1 MKPFEIVLLSVLG
14 FFALIATL
22 LILGKI
28 KVRIVCRE
36 KLRVVL
42 YVLGVPI
49 TLVSDRKKEPELQ
62 DLSRR
67 LFPEAALRRELKR
80 KRRAA
85 KRALAKRKKAE
96 RKKQL
101 RAQKKKAKKA
111 AQKESGEPKPSVS
124 DRIGMVTALIKRLY
138 RVSRGRMHVQ
148 INRMHLAI
156 GTDDAAKTAILYG
169 VAAQG
174 VSYLLAWLK
183 AHIVRLS
190 QDEGAVSVTP
200 DYLSEKTRIDI
211 DIVCSIHLSSALGIG
226 IRMLVAYLTQSHNA
240 KLNAKARAH
249 SRELFR

>member
-1 MKPFEIVLLSVLG
+1 MKPYEIVILSVLG

-22 LILGKI
+22 FILGKA

-49 TLVSDRKKEPELQ
+49 TLVSDRKKEPELK

-67 LFPEAALRRELKR
+67 LFPEAAMRRELKR

-85 KRALAKRKKAE
+85 KRAIAKRKKAE

-111 AQKESGEPKPSVS
+111 ALKQSNAPKPSVG
-124 DRIGMVTALIKRLY
+124 DRIGMVTVLLKRLY
-138 RVSRGRMHVQ
+138 RVSRGRMQVQ
-148 INRMHLAI
+148 IKRMHVAI

-169 VAAQG
+169 VAVQG
-174 VSYLLAWLK
+174 VSYLLAWAE
-183 AHIVRLS
+183 AHLVHLVR
-190 QDEGAVSVTP
+190 DEDAVAVTP
-200 DYLSEKTRIDI
+200 DYLSEKTRLDI
-211 DIVCSIHLSSALGIG
+211 DIICSIHLSAALGIG
-226 IRMLVAYLTQSHNA
+226 IRMLVSYLTQSHKA
-240 KLNAKARAH
+240 KLNAAAHAH

>member
-1 MKPFEIVLLSVLG
+1 MKPYEIVLLSILG

-22 LILGKI
+22 LILGKA

-42 YVLGVPI
+42 YVLGIPI
-49 TLVSDRKKEPELQ
+49 TLVSDRKKEPKLK
-62 DLSRR
+62 DLSHR
-67 LFPEAALRRELKR
+67 LFPEAAMRRELKR

-96 RKKQL
+96 RKKHL

-111 AQKESGEPKPSVS
+111 AQKASGAPKPSVS
-124 DRIGMVTALIKRLY
+124 DRIGMVTALVKRLY

-148 INRMHLAI
+148 INRLHLSI

-169 VAAQG
+169 IAVQG
-174 VSYLLAWLK
+174 ASYLLAWLK
-183 AHIVRLS
+183 AHVVHLS
-190 QDEGAVSVTP
+190 QDDDAVSVTP

-211 DIVCSIHLSSALGIG
+211 DIVCSIHFSAALGIG
-226 IRMLVAYLTQSHNA
+226 IRMLVSYLTESHKA
-240 KLNAKARAH
+240 KLNAAARAH
-249 SRELFR
+249 DRELFR